1 MLELE
6 LTPEDNLLIIGSD
19 GLWDVGQHGQARRPG
34 SDRAGHLRLGAPS
47 LALAHART
55 SGHKSRAM
63 AAWGLQYRPGAPEAP
78 HKAPVSL
85 RVAIQVL
92 DDARIVHCC
101 RNTAKSPDMIAK
113 RLLGE
118 ALDRGTT
125 DNVTVVVVFL
135 RDLT

>member
-55 SGHKSRAM
+55 SGHYRAM
-63 AAWGLQYRPGAPEAP
+63 AAWGLLCGPGAPEAP